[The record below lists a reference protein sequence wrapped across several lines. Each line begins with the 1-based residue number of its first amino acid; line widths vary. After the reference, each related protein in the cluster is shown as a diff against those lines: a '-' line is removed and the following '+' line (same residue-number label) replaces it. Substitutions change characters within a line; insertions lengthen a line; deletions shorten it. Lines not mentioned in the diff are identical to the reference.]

1 MGTMDTMEG
10 VVEWFG
16 PGEAGERQ
24 CMRGQT
30 PWGWVCLGILRRER
44 EFARFPSVLL
54 LMSRF
59 FPSSSN
65 DATLKREEKM
75 GALCVGV
82 VGKATMA
89 AAGT

>member
-1 MGTMDTMEG
+1 MSGSAQVKRGKGNACAWADPVGMG
-10 VVEWFG
+10 
-16 PGEAGERQ
+16 
-24 CMRGQT
+24 
-30 PWGWVCLGILRRER
+30 CLGILRRER